1 MEATGNWAEWQ
12 EGTEGGFYF
21 KDFEVSGVMFRD
33 ETLQSDFKRQIGE
46 ASKGNLCFISDF
58 SSPRATTKTLFAV
71 VII

>member
-1 MEATGNWAEWQ
+1 MEATGNWAEGQ

-33 ETLQSDFKRQIGE
+33 ETLQSDSKRQIGE